1 MQGITNVIL
10 AICRE
15 KTMYAV
21 IKTGGKQYRV
31 AVGDVIDVE
40 LLKEE
45 IGAEIR
51 FSEVLFFTNGSQAV
65 FGEPMVPNCYVVAEH
80 VEYVSGPKIT
90 CIKYIPGNHRKK
102 IGHRQHYSR
111 VEIKQ
116 IEGLEEKQAKSSKE
130 VKHGT

>member
-1 MQGITNVIL
+1 
-10 AICRE
+10 
-15 KTMYAV
+15 MYAI

-45 IGAEIR
+45 IGSEVK
-51 FSEVLFFTNGSQAV
+51 FSEVLFLNNEKEKETL
-65 FGEPMVPNCYVVAEH
+65 FGGPTVSDYFVVGEH
-80 VEYVSGPKIT
+80 IDFVSGPKVT
-90 CIKYIPGNHRKK
+90 SVKYIPGNHRKK

-111 VEIKQ
+111 VKITQ
-116 IEGLEEKQAKSSKE
+116 IASSKK